1 MFRRVS
7 TLLLL
12 LPLLLTACTTTT
24 VTKNPTDCDQ
34 GIRYYRPKPYLLIQP
49 TGTPSDQ
56 FVSISLHYLP
66 DFSEEYSIRV
76 RAGLGINETNIALQ
90 DGWNLTQISQKLDSQ
105 FDENLGAVADL
116 IGALPIPTAA
126 KSRDAASL
134 KMVVR
139 ATNVPLGFYA
149 SVIGCGPDGKKSLCG
164 WRYVGFQPF
173 NTPCSGQVP
182 SGPSIGGDP
191 TAVYALAFERGVM
204 TFRQIALLENG
215 ADHDREIVDRTAIWR
230 LPRIDATAGP
240 ALEKIRQAALA
251 HLQQYPWGQG
261 LSIAEIAAERRP
273 AERTVVVAVHL
284 TAAQREAISDTLSAV
299 TTQLEAQ
306 LLPTVRHALL
316 DDHYELR
323 IQWVQ

>member
-1 MFRRVS
+1 MLRCVPI
-7 TLLLL
+7 LL

-24 VTKNPTDCDQ
+24 VTKNPTDCDR

-49 TGTPSDQ
+49 VGDSPDRR
-56 FVSISLHYLP
+56 VSIALHYLP

-76 RAGLGINETNIALQ
+76 RAGLGINQTNIALQ

-105 FDENLGAVADL
+105 FDENIGAVADL
-116 IGALPIPTAA
+116 IGSLPIPTAG
-126 KSRDAASL
+126 KSPDATPMH
-134 KMVVR
+134 MVVR

-149 SVIGCGPDGKKSLCG
+149 SVIRCGPDGKKRLCG

-173 NTPCSGQVP
+173 NTPCGSQVTC
-182 SGPSIGGDP
+182 GPSIEGDP

-204 TFRQIALLENG
+204 TFRQIGVLENA
-215 ADHDREIVDRTAIWR
+215 ADHDREIVDRTAILR
-230 LPRIDATAGP
+230 LPRVDTTAGP
-240 ALEKIRQAALA
+240 ALEKIRQAAVA
-251 HLQQYPWGQG
+251 QLQQYPWGKG
-261 LSIAEIAAERRP
+261 LSIAQVAAQRTP
-273 AERTVVVAVHL
+273 ADQMLVISVQL
-284 TAAQREAISDTLSAV
+284 TAAQREAIGDAFSAA

-316 DDHYELR
+316 DDNYQLR